1 MSELRSLTID
11 EIEALERRG
20 CTAEDWTRI
29 SVAADFAPDYI
40 SDVAF
45 SGDVSL
51 GLFDKMVEV
60 GEGLARHS
68 GIRRAVLHDV
78 AVGDNCLIENI
89 GCHICRYVIGDE
101 CYIANV
107 GLMSCTEDASFGVGN
122 AISVLNEA
130 GPGNVLIH
138 AGLTPQMAAFMVRH
152 AADKAVWPRLQAMV
166 AADVASRAEPCG
178 TVGYGVKI
186 VNTGEVVNTRI
197 GDECEVS
204 GAARLADCTL
214 CSSPEAPIFIGSGV
228 ECENTVVQAGSS
240 VVSGAR
246 LFSCLVGEACHIG
259 RGFTAESSL
268 FFANSHMENGEAC
281 AAFCGPFSVSHH
293 KSTLLIGCACS
304 FYNAGS
310 ATNFSNHAYKLGPVH
325 YGTLARG
332 TKTGSGAHLLL
343 PARIGAFSVCLGKV
357 ETHPDTRR
365 LPFSYVIGSAGAT
378 YIVPGRNLATVGT
391 ARDVGKW
398 PRRDKRPVA
407 GRQAIINF
415 DWLSPAVVSGV
426 ADGRRLL
433 SSLRAEQ
440 GEDAA
445 SYTLD
450 GCIIKNHW
458 LTRGLALY
466 DMALRLYLGRAV
478 RGHYGE
484 LPDCSAGT
492 GEWTDLGGLIAPLTE
507 VERLA
512 DDIGSG
518 AVADLREA
526 DGRLASIH
534 AAYEDYKWSFT
545 YRLALDYY
553 GLDTLADDDMGRI
566 ATDYDAALAEWK
578 AAVRRDAEREFA
590 LGDVDEALLAAFLQ
604 RLEEEG

>member
-107 GLMSCTEDASFGVGN
+107 GLMSCTEDASFGEGN

-325 YGTLARG
+325 YGTMARG

-415 DWLSPAVVSGV
+415 DWLSPAVVSAV

-450 GCIIKNHW
+450 GCIIKNCIVDNICSIRDFVQCHI
-458 LTRGLALY
+458 RSACNINDYAGC
-466 DMALRLYLGRAV
+466 AV
-478 RGHYGE
+478 N
-484 LPDCSAGT
+484 
-492 GEWTDLGGLIAPLTE
+492 
-507 VERLA
+507 
-512 DDIGSG
+512 
-518 AVADLREA
+518 
-526 DGRLASIH
+526 
-534 AAYEDYKWSFT
+534 
-545 YRLALDYY
+545 
-553 GLDTLADDDMGRI
+553 
-566 ATDYDAALAEWK
+566 
-578 AAVRRDAEREFA
+578 
-590 LGDVDEALLAAFLQ
+590 
-604 RLEEEG
+604 

>member
-415 DWLSPAVVSGV
+415 DWLSPAVVSAV

>member
-107 GLMSCTEDASFGVGN
+107 GLMSCTEDASFGEGN

-268 FFANSHMENGEAC
+268 FFANSHVENGEAC

-325 YGTLARG
+325 YGTMARG

-415 DWLSPAVVSGV
+415 DWLSPAVVSAV

-484 LPDCSAGT
+484 LPDSSAGT